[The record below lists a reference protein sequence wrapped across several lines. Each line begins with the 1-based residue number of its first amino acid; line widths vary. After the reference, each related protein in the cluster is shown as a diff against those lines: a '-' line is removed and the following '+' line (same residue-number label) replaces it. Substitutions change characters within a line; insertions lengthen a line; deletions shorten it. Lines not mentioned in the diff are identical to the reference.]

1 MKKPT
6 GLRMDIPDPTKHK
19 DDKYLVNVKIVNM
32 SKTPVTK
39 LECHGTYDKKTID
52 AILALMG
59 VK

>member
-6 GLRMDIPDPTKHK
+6 GLSMDIPDPTKK
-19 DDKYLVNVKIVNM
+19 GDKFLVNVKIVSM
-32 SKTPVTK
+32 TRTPVAK

>member
-1 MKKPT
+1 
-6 GLRMDIPDPTKHK
+6 MDIPDPTKHK

-32 SKTPVTK
+32 TKTPVAK

>member
-1 MKKPT
+1 MTKPQ
-6 GLRMDIPDPTKHK
+6 GIRMDIPDPTKHK
-19 DDKYLVNVKIVNM
+19 NDKYLVNVKIVNM

>member
-6 GLRMDIPDPTKHK
+6 GLSMDIPDPTKK
-19 DDKYLVNVKIVNM
+19 GDKFLVNVKIVNM
-32 SKTPVTK
+32 TKTPVAK
-39 LECHGTYDKKTID
+39 LECNGTYDKKTID